1 MRNMKLLLGCQYSGG
16 IVLDAIRFCKVAS
29 EMGIVGYLRGP
40 SSWTQK
46 TPPVQL
52 KTSDAKFECD
62 ALARRILTPMTELQ
76 LKGKIDLS
84 KLSYSFQRSKTDYEA

>member
-1 MRNMKLLLGCQYSGG
+1 M
-16 IVLDAIRFCKVAS
+16 
-29 EMGIVGYLRGP
+29 
-40 SSWTQK
+40 
-46 TPPVQL
+46 QL